1 MIDDTTA
8 LSYWLNWR
16 FLLCA
21 VWVLVAMV
29 FAALLIWRYEG
40 SRKIRDKPSGVQ
52 QEAAGCL
59 YDDEVWG
66 TCSKSIHP
74 IWLLAYRVVAF
85 CTLLAVLLADFVI
98 NGAGKIFFYTEW
110 TFTLVTVYFG
120 LASSLSI
127 IGYLRY
133 RHDVEP
139 ESTIDNA
146 DRGSYVPPIL
156 GEGTDTALETGSLD
170 CYCEPKFRTVAS
182 VWGYALQIIFQMS
195 AGAVALTDSVFWL
208 ILYPS
213 TYANYYGLSF
223 LIVCKHS
230 VNGVL
235 LGDAVLNRMRFPFF
249 RIAYLVLWTC
259 TFVIFQWV
267 IHACVAM
274 RWPYP
279 FLDLSSPYAPLWYLG
294 IGLLVFPCYGI
305 FILVFRLKQCYLA
318 LD

>member
-29 FAALLIWRYEG
+29 FATLLIWRYEG
-40 SRKIRDKPSGVQ
+40 SRKIRDEPSGFQ
-52 QEAAGCL
+52 QEVAGCL

-110 TFTLVTVYFG
+110 TFTLVTIYFG

-133 RHDVEP
+133 CHEVEP
-139 ESTIDNA
+139 ESTTDNA

-156 GEGTDTALETGSLD
+156 GEGTDTALETGSLN
-170 CYCEPKFRTVAS
+170 CYCEPKFRTVAL
-182 VWGYALQIIFQMS
+182 VWGYALQIIFQYNYEVEYLPARREAGQGKGLASHDIVDMS
-195 AGAVALTDSVFWL
+195 ELYTDIMGRSSKEGLPWASSADFN
-208 ILYPS
+208 IMCSSTEPS
-213 TYANYYGLSF
+213 DYVRAIDSKSKQDYQ
-223 LIVCKHS
+223 
-230 VNGVL
+230 
-235 LGDAVLNRMRFPFF
+235 
-249 RIAYLVLWTC
+249 LVE
-259 TFVIFQWV
+259 
-267 IHACVAM
+267 AM
-274 RWPYP
+274 
-279 FLDLSSPYAPLWYLG
+279 
-294 IGLLVFPCYGI
+294 
-305 FILVFRLKQCYLA
+305 
-318 LD
+318 